1 MGGKSSKGAKKK
13 GGQASRTQQ
22 QQQAAARRH
31 NRGAVTGRA
40 QDAQQT
46 AAEPVTQQ
54 VAAPVLTGDRHYVD
68 VSAIRIQEWLARTP
82 ALKLRRGASVLLSQV
97 TAQETW
103 ELDMPSGMRWNDE
116 AGNVDG
122 VVSLVLEDAGDSE
135 IEDCLTNAAKAVT
148 RKMRAAMPQ
157 CAVQAVTGTSGSY
170 VAAYAG
176 MALARRDARFLIDS
190 PPAPAEVILAKPCDQ
205 CRAAAAIHPGIKIN
219 AGEKPQALCEE
230 CNERLG
236 AAGRSAGTPHQAPL
250 PERRLTAALA
260 AAGMIIG
267 GFPDTFE
274 ELAEAGSDAQPQLAL
289 IYADGNKVGA
299 FLSEAAKQHT
309 GRGPA
314 KADIVPALE
323 QAAINA
329 VADAV
334 RNRFTGW
341 SRPPVLL
348 HVAGGDDILVSV
360 PAVDAWLFVRT
371 LMAAFSSRVDQA
383 AQDWPPPVRAKLP
396 SLSAGMVFHHTKAP
410 FSDLVRL
417 AGDQLHEAKHSA
429 EGPAVAFLDL
439 TSDGSLAPEGR
450 KPLTLG
456 YLDSNAARLNQI
468 EVQIPNSR
476 RETLLAYLRQDA
488 TAEFI
493 RRLTDLPNEPLWEI
507 AAGNG
512 ADAEDARIALKDNK
526 DRLLEQRRILDVA
539 RYWHAEPRT
548 ELEVKEP

>member
-1 MGGKSSKGAKKK
+1 VGGKGSGKGPKKK

-22 QQQAAARRH
+22 QQQAAARHRS
-31 NRGAVTGRA
+31 RTAVTGRA
-40 QDAQQT
+40 QD
-46 AAEPVTQQ
+46 TQQ
-54 VAAPVLTGDRHYVD
+54 AAAGPAAQPAPAPAGDRHYLD
-68 VSAIRIQEWLARTP
+68 ISAIRIQEWLARTP
-82 ALKLRRGASVLLSQV
+82 ALKLRRGASVLLSQS

-103 ELDMPSGMRWNDE
+103 EKDMPLGMRWNTE

-122 VVSLVLEDAGDSE
+122 VVSLVLDDPGDNG
-135 IEDCLTNAAKAVT
+135 IEDCIRDAARAVT
-148 RKMRAAMPQ
+148 KKLRVAMPQ
-157 CAVQAVTGTSGSY
+157 CPVQAVTGTGGSY

-176 MALARRDARFLIDS
+176 MAQARRDARFVIDS

-205 CRAAAAIHPGIKIN
+205 CRAAAAIRPGVVIN
-219 AGEKPQALCEE
+219 AGEKPQALCQE
-230 CNERLG
+230 CDGRLN
-236 AAGRSAGTPHQAPL
+236 AAGRSAGKPDQAPL

-260 AAGMIIG
+260 VAGMIIG

-274 ELAEAGSDAQPQLAL
+274 EMAGAGSDPQPQLAL

-299 FLSEAAKQHT
+299 FLSAVAKLPA

-334 RNRFTGW
+334 RNRFAGW
-341 SRPPVLL
+341 ARPPVLL

-360 PAVDAWLFVRT
+360 PAVDAWLFART
-371 LMAAFSSRVDQA
+371 LLAAFSTRIDQA
-383 AQDWPPPVRAKLP
+383 ARDWPPPVRAKLP
-396 SLSAGMVFHHTKAP
+396 SLSAGMVFYHPKAP

-417 AGDQLHEAKHSA
+417 AGAQLHEAKHAA

-450 KPLTLG
+450 KPLPLG
-456 YLDSNAARLNQI
+456 YLDRNAIRLGQV

-493 RRLTDLPNEPLWEI
+493 RRLTDLPNKPLWEL
-507 AAGNG
+507 AAGSG
-512 ADAEDARIALKDNK
+512 ADAEDVRIALKDDE

-539 RYWHAEPRT
+539 RHWHAEPRT
-548 ELEVKEP
+548 ERAEANP

>member
-1 MGGKSSKGAKKK
+1 VAGKSSKNTKKK
-13 GGQASRTQQ
+13 GGQSRTQQ
-22 QQQAAARRH
+22 QQQAAARRQS
-31 NRGAVTGRA
+31 RTAVTGRT
-40 QDAQQT
+40 QDAPQA
-46 AAEPVTQQ
+46 AAEPATQQ
-54 VAAPVLTGDRHYVD
+54 APAPAPAGDRHYLD

-82 ALKLRRGASVLLSQV
+82 ALKLRRGASVLLSQA

-103 ELDMPSGMRWNDE
+103 VKDMPPGMRWNGE

-122 VVSLVLEDAGDSE
+122 VVSLVLEDPGDSA
-135 IEDCLTNAAKAVT
+135 IEDCLRHAAKAVAK
-148 RKMRAAMPQ
+148 KMRAAMPQ
-157 CAVQAVTGTSGSY
+157 CPVQAVTGTSDSY
-170 VAAYAG
+170 VAAYAE
-176 MALARRDARFLIDS
+176 MAQARRDARFLIDS
-190 PPAPAEVILAKPCDQ
+190 PPVPAEVILAKPCDQ
-205 CRAAAAIHPGIKIN
+205 CRAAAAIHSGIEIIG
-219 AGEKPQALCEE
+219 GEKQQALCGE
-230 CNERLG
+230 CDERLD
-236 AAGRSAGTPHQAPL
+236 AAGRTAGKPHQAPW

-260 AAGMIIG
+260 AVGMIVG

-274 ELAEAGSDAQPQLAL
+274 EMAGAGSGARPQLAL

-299 FLSEAAKQHT
+299 FLSEAAKQRT

-360 PAVDAWLFVRT
+360 PAVDAWLFART
-371 LMAAFSSRVDQA
+371 LIAAFGSRIDQA
-383 AQDWPPPVRAKLP
+383 ARSWPPPVREKLP

-410 FSDLVRL
+410 FSDVVRL

-429 EGPAVAFLDL
+429 EGSAVAFLDL

-456 YLDSNAARLNQI
+456 YLDGSAARLNQI
-468 EVQIPNSR
+468 EVLIPNSR
-476 RETLLAYLRQDA
+476 RETLLAYLRQNAAGD
-488 TAEFI
+488 FI
-493 RRLTDLPNEPLWEI
+493 RRLTDLPNEPLWEVV
-507 AAGNG
+507 AGPG
-512 ADAEDARIALKDNK
+512 ADAEDARIALKDDE
-526 DRLLEQRRILDVA
+526 DRLLELRRILDVA

-548 ELEVKEP
+548 ELEVKYP